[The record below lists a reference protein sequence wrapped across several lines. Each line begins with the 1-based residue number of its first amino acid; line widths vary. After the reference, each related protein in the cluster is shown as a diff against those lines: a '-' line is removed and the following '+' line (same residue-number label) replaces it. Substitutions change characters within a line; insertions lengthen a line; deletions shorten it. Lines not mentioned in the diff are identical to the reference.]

1 MMNAKELEEIYHTHC
16 CDILPSS
23 EDFPRM
29 IVLGTIFIPGDIVTI
44 YEDPEPEED
53 QCKYRCLRDSSRL
66 FDEHMSN
73 MTKITQERKAIE
85 RRNREL
91 NQSRW
96 NKERQKGSR

>member
-1 MMNAKELEEIYHTHC
+1 METIELEKIYHTSC
-16 CDILPSS
+16 CDILPSN
-23 EDFPRM
+23 EDFSRM
-29 IVLGTIFIPGDIVTI
+29 VVLGTIYIPGDIVTI

-66 FDEHMSN
+66 FDEHMSH